1 MDAYIGLLI
10 TILAITTLVAI
21 ISLWYVF
28 KTYRLKKALRDEIDL
43 ISSQKT
49 EVTYQNAMMQEINN
63 FLYLIFLDFIN
74 TKDARDLSYKAS
86 VIRSVLDILKYDQS
100 KIKVIKNALTIP
112 SAMIDS
118 IDSILMED
126 SEVLEP
132 ETQDAYHTFMKMVRD
147 LESEVNT
154 SKQTIAENQVK
165 VQGAM
170 FDEMRATT
178 PKMHNT
184 SDSFV
189 SDGVRIMYSKRAKQ
203 AIEDLRAVTMQEHD
217 MNTEDK
223 VDENDS
229 DSQ

>member
-154 SKQTIAENQVK
+154 SKQTIAENRVK
-165 VQGAM
+165 VQGAL

>member
-154 SKQTIAENQVK
+154 SKQTIAENRVK

-203 AIEDLRAVTMQEHD
+203 AIEDLRAVTMQGHD

>member
-154 SKQTIAENQVK
+154 SKQTIAENRVK

>member
-118 IDSILMED
+118 IDSVLMED

-154 SKQTIAENQVK
+154 SKQTIAENRVK

>member
-154 SKQTIAENQVK
+154 SKQTIAENRAK
-165 VQGAM
+165 VQGTM

>member
-154 SKQTIAENQVK
+154 SKQTIAENRVK
-165 VQGAM
+165 GQGAM

>member
-154 SKQTIAENQVK
+154 SKQTIAENRVK

-170 FDEMRATT
+170 FESCIANEQNR
-178 PKMHNT
+178 PLKT
-184 SDSFV
+184 S
-189 SDGVRIMYSKRAKQ
+189 
-203 AIEDLRAVTMQEHD
+203 EP
-217 MNTEDK
+217 
-223 VDENDS
+223 
-229 DSQ
+229 

>member
-154 SKQTIAENQVK
+154 SKQTIAENRVK

-178 PKMHNT
+178 PKMHNI

>member
-10 TILAITTLVAI
+10 TVLAITTLVAI

-154 SKQTIAENQVK
+154 SKQTIAENRVK